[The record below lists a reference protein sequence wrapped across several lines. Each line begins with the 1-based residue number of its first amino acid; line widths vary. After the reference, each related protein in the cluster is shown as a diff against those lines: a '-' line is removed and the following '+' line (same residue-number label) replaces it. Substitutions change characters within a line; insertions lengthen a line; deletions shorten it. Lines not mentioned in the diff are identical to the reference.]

1 MKIDRPGL
9 RGRRVT
15 VMGLGL
21 HGGGIATARFLA
33 GCGARVTVTDLRPR
47 ELLQPSL
54 DRLAGLDL
62 SYELGGHPPELF
74 SDTNLVVKN
83 PAVPEGS
90 PLLRLARERGV
101 PVESDVSLFLALC
114 GGPLLAVTGSKG
126 KSTTASALHAA
137 LLDRWPGARLGGNI
151 TVSPLTFLDDLRAGN
166 PVVLELSSWQLADLR
181 GREVFR
187 PRVSVLTNL
196 LPDHQ
201 DRYGGMEGYIADKQV
216 IFANQAEG
224 DCALFN
230 RDDPRQAGFGR
241 QTRAR
246 ALWFAARPLEAGLE
260 GAWLEGGE
268 GRLRLDGREE
278 ALLGEALLPGEHNR
292 LNLLAAGLAAVLFGV
307 EPERARAALAAF
319 GGLPHRLELVR
330 QKEGVRLYNDSAAT
344 MPHATAAAL
353 RSLPAPVVLITGGT
367 DKALDFEPLAGP
379 LRLPRAI
386 WLLAGSATQ
395 KLRALLER
403 EGIPYRGPFES
414 LEEIVRGAFAESRP
428 GTSILFSPA
437 SASFEKFRN
446 EFDRGD
452 RFRELARAL

>member
-1 MKIDRPGL
+1 MRIDRPDL

-33 GCGARVTVTDLRPR
+33 GRGARVTVTDLRPR

-54 DRLAGLDL
+54 EQLAGLDL
-62 SYELGGHPPELF
+62 SYALGGHPEALF
-74 SDTNLVVKN
+74 TDTDLVVKN

-90 PLLRLARERGV
+90 PLLRRARESGV
-101 PVESDVSLFLALC
+101 PVESDISLFLGQC
-114 GGPLLAVTGSKG
+114 DNPVLAVTGSKG

-137 LLDRWPGARLGGNI
+137 LLARFPGARLGGNI
-151 TVSPLTFLDDLRAGN
+151 TVSPLTFLPDLAPGD

-187 PRVSVLTNL
+187 PRVSLITNL

-201 DRYGGMEGYIADKQV
+201 DRYDGMERYVADKMV
-216 IFANQAEG
+216 IFESQGEG
-224 DCALFN
+224 DFALFN
-230 RDDPRQAGFGR
+230 RDDPLQAGFGG

-246 ALWFAARPLEAGLE
+246 AYWFSARPLEGGLE
-260 GAWLEGGE
+260 GAWLAGE
-268 GRLRLDGREE
+268 TGRLRLGGRTGM
-278 ALLGEALLPGEHNR
+278 LLGEVLLTGGHNR
-292 LNLLAAGLAAVLFGV
+292 LNLLAAGLAGALFGLEAEEV
-307 EPERARAALAAF
+307 RAALARF

-330 QKEGVRLYNDSAAT
+330 EKDGVRLYNDSAAT

-353 RSLPAPVVLITGGT
+353 RSLPPPVVLITGGT
-367 DKALDFEPLAGP
+367 DKALDFAPLAGP
-379 LRLPRAI
+379 LRLPSAI
-386 WLLAGSATQ
+386 WLLAGSATE
-395 KLRALLER
+395 KIRALLDRER
-403 EGIPYRGPFES
+403 IAYHGPFES
-414 LEEIVRGAFAESRP
+414 LEEIVRQAVAGSAP
-428 GTSILFSPA
+428 GTSVLFSPA

-452 RFRELARAL
+452 RFREMARAL